1 MSEAGSR
8 GPAGALER
16 YREVI
21 RDWSAFLEANHSPE
35 PVTLRVRRGLTGVAP
50 LAARLRQRGFE
61 LTGVPGLED
70 YLQVVGGPTS
80 VAQTLEHWLGLFHV
94 QQAVMALP
102 SLALTPEPGERVL
115 DLCAAPGGKTA
126 HLAEL
131 MDDRGPLVAVDPK
144 EKRLRGLMGNIFRL
158 GHTNVLVVAADG
170 RELPGGASFDRVL
183 VDAPCSAEG
192 NFRRQKGHLPARTAE
207 FQHYVT
213 GLQEALLRR
222 AIRLTRPGGR
232 VVYSTCTYAPEENEA
247 VVNRVLADEPVELE
261 PIALEVPHAPGLTR
275 WGGER
280 YAAELERAWRVY
292 PQHLDSGGMFM
303 ARLRRL
309 DDGRPDSGWSA
320 IPPAFPGQ
328 DPDEAR
334 ERIGRV
340 EALLRDEY
348 GFDARGLES
357 LGWMVRGKN
366 VWAQTAER
374 WPVETWRGP
383 QDEAPRGHWRVVC
396 LGLRAF
402 RAAGGG
408 KETPTN
414 QFLNRF
420 QEAVKGQRRR
430 ELDSRELTR
439 LLEGD
444 ALEPGDLP
452 AGPVALYY
460 RGTLLGRGMVG
471 RSGLRSEIPSH
482 EAERLGAILEA
493 TGR

>member
-1 MSEAGSR
+1 MAEAGSPPPGR
-8 GPAGALER
+8 LER

-21 RDWSAFLEANHSPE
+21 PDRPAFLEASLAPE
-35 PVTLRVRRGLTGVAP
+35 PVTLRVRRALIGMESLEE
-50 LAARLRQRGFE
+50 RLGERGFRTE
-61 LTGVPGLED
+61 PVPGLAD
-70 YLQVVGGPTS
+70 YLRVLDGPAS

-102 SLALTPEPGERVL
+102 SLALAPEPGERVL

-144 EKRLRGLMGNIFRL
+144 EKRLRGLMGNVFRL

-192 NFRRQKGHLPARTAE
+192 NFRRQEGRLPPRTPDFEA
-207 FQHYVT
+207 YVT

-222 AIRLTRPGGR
+222 AIRLTRPGGT
-232 VVYSTCTYAPEENEA
+232 VVYSTCTFAPEENEA
-247 VVNRVLADEPVELE
+247 VVNRVLADEPVQIE
-261 PIALEVPHAPGLTR
+261 PIPLELPHAPGLTG

-280 YAAELERAWRVY
+280 YAPELERAWRVY

-309 DDGRPDSGWSA
+309 DDGQGTHSGWTPV
-320 IPPAFPGQ
+320 PPAFPGE
-328 DPDEAR
+328 DPEEAS

-340 EALLRDEY
+340 DALLRDEY
-348 GFDARGLES
+348 GFDARRLES
-357 LGWMVRGKN
+357 LGWMVRGRN
-366 VWAQTAER
+366 VWAQTAKR

-383 QDEAPRGHWRVVC
+383 GDEASRGHWRVVC

-402 RAAGGG
+402 RAAGGD

-420 QEAVKGQRRR
+420 HQSLGGQRRR
-430 ELDSRELTR
+430 NLDKEELTR

-482 EAERLGAILEA
+482 QAERLGAILEA